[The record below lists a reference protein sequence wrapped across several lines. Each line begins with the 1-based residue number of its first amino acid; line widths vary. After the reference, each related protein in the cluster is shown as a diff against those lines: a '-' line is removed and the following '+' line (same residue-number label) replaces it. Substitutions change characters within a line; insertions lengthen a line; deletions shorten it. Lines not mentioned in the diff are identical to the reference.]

1 MRGQALVEMAI
12 AMPILLVTALG
23 VVGAG
28 RAIHARVALDAAAR
42 EGARAVATAPDP
54 CDAGVAV
61 ARARETAQ
69 GYGLDL
75 AQLRVR
81 VGGGCA
87 RGDLRTVEVVYTVQ
101 LRELA
106 FVPFLELPGE
116 VTLTARAAH
125 VVEQYRSR

>member
-12 AMPILLVTALG
+12 AMPILLVLALG

-28 RAIHARVALDAAAR
+28 RAIHARVALEAAAR

-54 CDAGVAV
+54 CDAAVAV

-69 GYGLDL
+69 GYGLAL
-75 AQLRVR
+75 EQL
-81 VGGGCA
+81 
-87 RGDLRTVEVVYTVQ
+87 TVEVSGGCDRGSLRRVMVGYTVP
-101 LRELA
+101 LRDLV
-106 FVPFLELPGE
+106 FMPFLQLPGQ
-116 VTLTARAAH
+116 VTMTARATH